1 MPRGRALGIT
11 ASLPEED
18 RHNYTKG
25 WLQGQLVM
33 LFGGRV
39 AEEMIFGPS
48 KITTGAGND
57 IERATGIARRMV
69 TQFGM
74 SDVLGP
80 IAVGEADH
88 EIFLGREI
96 SQRRDVSD
104 KTAEVVDA
112 EIKRILDEAY
122 SKAEEVLTA
131 NQDLLGAIAEALLE
145 RETLDLEDVRIL
157 EDGGELPPLKDATP
171 APEPVLPAPPE
182 GRKASESPLEDAGG
196 EQSPAM
202 A

>member
-1 MPRGRALGIT
+1 
-11 ASLPEED
+11 
-18 RHNYTKG
+18 
-25 WLQGQLVM
+25 M

-57 IERATGIARRMV
+57 IERATAIARRMV

-74 SDVLGP
+74 SEVLGP
-80 IAVGEADH
+80 IAVGEQDH

-104 KTAEVVDA
+104 RTAEIVDG
-112 EIKRILDEAY
+112 EIKRMLDEAY
-122 SKAEEVLTA
+122 SKAEEVLSA
-131 NQDLLGAIAEALLE
+131 NRDLLGAIAEALLE

-157 EDGGELPPLKDATP
+157 EDGGELPPLKDL
-171 APEPVLPAPPE
+171 APEPSPALPSAPDV
-182 GRKASESPLEDAGG
+182 RRSSESSLEDTGG
-196 EQSPAM
+196 EPSPAM

>member
-57 IERATGIARRMV
+57 IERATAIARRMV

-74 SDVLGP
+74 SEVLGP
-80 IAVGEADH
+80 IAVGEQDH

-104 KTAEVVDA
+104 RTAEIVDG
-112 EIKRILDEAY
+112 EIKRMLDEAY
-122 SKAEEVLTA
+122 SKAEEVLSA
-131 NQDLLGAIAEALLE
+131 NRDLLGAIAEALLE

-157 EDGGELPPLKDATP
+157 EDGGELPPLKDL
-171 APEPVLPAPPE
+171 APEPSPALPSAPDV
-182 GRKASESPLEDAGG
+182 RRSSESSLEDTGG
-196 EQSPAM
+196 EPSPAM

>member
-1 MPRGRALGIT
+1 
-11 ASLPEED
+11 
-18 RHNYTKG
+18 
-25 WLQGQLVM
+25 M

-57 IERATGIARRMV
+57 IERATAIARRMV

-74 SDVLGP
+74 SEVLGP
-80 IAVGEADH
+80 IAVGEQEH

-104 KTAEVVDA
+104 KTAEMVDS
-112 EIKRILDEAY
+112 EIKRMLDEAY
-122 SKAEEVLTA
+122 QRAEQVLTE
-131 NQDLLGAIAEALLE
+131 NRDLLGAIAEALLE
-145 RETLDLEDVRIL
+145 RETLDADDVRVL
-157 EDGGELPPLKDATP
+157 EDGGELPPLPGAQPTP
-171 APEPVLPAPPE
+171 PTVLPAAPEPARPA
-182 GRKASESPLEDAGG
+182 ESPREDAGG
-196 EQSPAM
+196 EPSPAM